1 MNLIDIQHTK
11 EILGFYPTQVEE
23 ESFVINVTPEQAKYI
38 LKYHNNDNRKLCPNQ
53 VNKIATN

>member
-1 MNLIDIQHTK
+1 MNLIEIQHTK

-38 LKYHNNDNRKLCPNQ
+38 LKYHKSKW
-53 VNKIATN
+53 VGI